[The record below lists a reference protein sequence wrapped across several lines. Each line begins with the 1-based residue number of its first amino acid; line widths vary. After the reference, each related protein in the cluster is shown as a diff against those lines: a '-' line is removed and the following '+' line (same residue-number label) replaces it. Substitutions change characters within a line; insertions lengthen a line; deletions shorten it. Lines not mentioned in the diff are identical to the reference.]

1 MNFTF
6 TSLFTYVFSATK
18 GTDRFKLFNS
28 PCTFKQAL
36 PTFVNIIAVTL
47 MMKLLHNT
55 TNASGEIDISIIESQ
70 LKLQYWHF

>member
-47 MMKLLHNT
+47 MMKLLPNT
-55 TNASGEIDISIIESQ
+55 TNSSVEIDISVIES
-70 LKLQYWHF
+70 LFKLRHKHF